1 MTIKAK
7 EILKNK
13 FWIVESG
20 NDKIGTLSYD
30 EDRYM
35 LSTPSTNKFFKDK
48 KTLKKELGNTIFYE
62 NVTEVQS
69 DFEVHGYPTNVAPKN
84 AVYNVKQKL
93 PLFTKSKKSTSLYSA
108 GYYIIRF
115 DKGWVKSFCPKLITL
130 ERYNYQGP
138 FLSELEMKHK
148 LGLANKK
155 AKK

>member
-20 NDKIGTLSYD
+20 NNKIGTLSYD

-35 LSTPSTNKFFKDK
+35 LSTPLTQKFFKDK

-62 NVTEVQS
+62 NVIEVQS
-69 DFEVHGYPTNVAPKN
+69 DFEVHGYPTNVEPKN

>member
-20 NDKIGTLSYD
+20 NNKIGTLSYD

-35 LSTPSTNKFFKDK
+35 LSTPLTQKFFKDK

-62 NVTEVQS
+62 NVIEVQS

-93 PLFTKSKKSTSLYSA
+93 PLFTKSKKA
-108 GYYIIRF
+108 
-115 DKGWVKSFCPKLITL
+115 KQPHAPCP
-130 ERYNYQGP
+130 
-138 FLSELEMKHK
+138 
-148 LGLANKK
+148 
-155 AKK
+155 